1 MKKKTLGIIIVSVL
15 GTAAIFCSAMF
26 THQYLDAK
34 NSKSAFDDLT
44 NLITEIDK
52 PQKATEAEESGLNA
66 EELAAAEAALAH
78 EKYDAL
84 FEQNNDFIGW
94 IKIEGTNVN
103 YPVMQ
108 TPNKPDFYLKR
119 SFDKTYSDCGVP
131 YIDEACMTGIS
142 NNLVIYGHHMNDGSM
157 FADLCKYTDADFY
170 KEHPT
175 IAFDTLSGL
184 GKYEVVAAF
193 KFNTNRETFKYNE
206 YTLMD
211 EVQFAEF
218 MENVRARQLYDTGV
232 TAELVS
238 GNRRKRACELAGFDT
253 LRCEVVDLDRD
264 AATILMVE
272 SNFQRS
278 QILPSEKAFA
288 YKMRLEAMKRQA
300 GRPSKEN
307 ASPLATNKKE
317 GF

>member
-157 FADLCKYTDADFY
+157 FADLCKYTDADFTRSIRRL
-170 KEHPT
+170 PLT
-175 IAFDTLSGL
+175 RFPASANMRSLPLS
-184 GKYEVVAAF
+184 
-193 KFNTNRETFKYNE
+193 NSIR
-206 YTLMD
+206 
-211 EVQFAEF
+211 
-218 MENVRARQLYDTGV
+218 
-232 TAELVS
+232 TA
-238 GNRRKRACELAGFDT
+238 
-253 LRCEVVDLDRD
+253 
-264 AATILMVE
+264 
-272 SNFQRS
+272 
-278 QILPSEKAFA
+278 
-288 YKMRLEAMKRQA
+288 
-300 GRPSKEN
+300 RPS
-307 ASPLATNKKE
+307 STTNTR
-317 GF
+317 